1 MGLDLSN
8 EHRLASLSSALL
20 ASANHPWRAAPMLAD
35 DQIALGNARDVRNP
49 ADHRDLVGTVVEASA
64 EHVSAA
70 LAHAVAAAPIW
81 QATPVEARADCL
93 ARAADLLE
101 AQMHTL
107 MGLVVR
113 EAGKS
118 LANAVSEIREAI
130 DFLRYYSTQIRSEFS
145 NDTHRP
151 LGPVVCISPWNF
163 PLAIFMGQVAAALA
177 AGNTVLAKPAEQTPL
192 IAAQAVRI
200 LREAGVPAGAVQLL
214 PGDGETVGA
223 ALVADA
229 RTRAVMFTGS
239 TEVARL
245 INKTLSSRL
254 DPEGKP
260 IPLIAETGGQN
271 AMIVDS
277 SALAEQVVADVMQSS
292 FDSAGQRCSA
302 LRVLCLQDDVA
313 DRTLEMLTGA
323 MRELTVG
330 NPDRLS
336 TDVGP
341 VIDVE
346 AKRGI
351 DAHIAAMREKGRK
364 VEQLPLPEN
373 CAQGTFVPPT
383 LIELDSI
390 DELKRE
396 VFGPVLH
403 VVRYRRSQLD
413 ALLEQIRATGYGLT
427 LGIHTRIDE
436 TIAHVI
442 GRAHVGN
449 IYVNRNVIGAVVGVQ
464 PFGGEG
470 LSGTGPKAGGALYL
484 QRLLAKRPAGLP
496 NSLAQALVADV
507 PQRPENS
514 DNPSAAL
521 TALTALRDWLIAERE
536 PQLAARCDGY
546 LSHMPAGATAVLT
559 GPTGE
564 RNTYTLG
571 ARGTVLCIAST
582 ASGARVQ
589 FAAVLATG
597 NRALFEGA
605 AGEQLVA
612 QLPASLKSY
621 ASVRKNADTPF
632 DAVLFEGDSDELLTL
647 VKEVAKRPGPIV
659 SVQGV
664 ASRALENGDED
675 YALERLLTE
684 RSVSVNTA
692 AAGGNANLMTIG

>member
-1 MGLDLSN
+1 
-8 EHRLASLSSALL
+8 
-20 ASANHPWRAAPMLAD
+20 
-35 DQIALGNARDVRNP
+35 
-49 ADHRDLVGTVVEASA
+49 
-64 EHVSAA
+64 
-70 LAHAVAAAPIW
+70 
-81 QATPVEARADCL
+81 
-93 ARAADLLE
+93 
-101 AQMHTL
+101 
-107 MGLVVR
+107 
-113 EAGKS
+113 
-118 LANAVSEIREAI
+118 
-130 DFLRYYSTQIRSEFS
+130 
-145 NDTHRP
+145 
-151 LGPVVCISPWNF
+151 
-163 PLAIFMGQVAAALA
+163 
-177 AGNTVLAKPAEQTPL
+177 
-192 IAAQAVRI
+192 
-200 LREAGVPAGAVQLL
+200 
-214 PGDGETVGA
+214 
-223 ALVADA
+223 
-229 RTRAVMFTGS
+229 MFTGS

-245 INKTLSSRL
+245 INKTLSGRL

-341 VIDVE
+341 VIDVD

-364 VEQLPLPEN
+364 VEQLPMPEG

-413 ALLEQIRATGYGLT
+413 TLLEQIRTTGYGLT

-442 GRAHVGN
+442 SRAHVGN

-484 QRLLAKRPAGLP
+484 QRLLATRPAGLP
-496 NSLAQALVADV
+496 KSLAQALIVDV
-507 PQRPENS
+507 PQAAEKG
-514 DNPSAAL
+514 DNPSA
-521 TALTALRDWLIAERE
+521 ALTALRDWLIAERE

-546 LSHMPAGATAVLT
+546 LSHMPAGATAVLS

-582 ASGARVQ
+582 ASGARAQ

-605 AGEQLVA
+605 AGEQLVT

-621 ASVRKNADTPF
+621 ASVRKNAETPF

-664 ASRALENGDED
+664 ASRALESGDED

>member
-1 MGLDLSN
+1 
-8 EHRLASLSSALL
+8 
-20 ASANHPWRAAPMLAD
+20 
-35 DQIALGNARDVRNP
+35 
-49 ADHRDLVGTVVEASA
+49 
-64 EHVSAA
+64 
-70 LAHAVAAAPIW
+70 
-81 QATPVEARADCL
+81 
-93 ARAADLLE
+93 
-101 AQMHTL
+101 
-107 MGLVVR
+107 
-113 EAGKS
+113 
-118 LANAVSEIREAI
+118 
-130 DFLRYYSTQIRSEFS
+130 
-145 NDTHRP
+145 
-151 LGPVVCISPWNF
+151 
-163 PLAIFMGQVAAALA
+163 
-177 AGNTVLAKPAEQTPL
+177 
-192 IAAQAVRI
+192 
-200 LREAGVPAGAVQLL
+200 
-214 PGDGETVGA
+214 
-223 ALVADA
+223 
-229 RTRAVMFTGS
+229 MFTGS

-245 INKTLSSRL
+245 INKTLSARL
-254 DPEGKP
+254 DPDGKP

-313 DRTLEMLTGA
+313 DRTLTMLKGA
-323 MRELTVG
+323 MHELALG

-341 VIDVE
+341 VIDGE
-346 AKRGI
+346 AKQTI
-351 DAHIAAMREKGRK
+351 DAHVAAMKDKGHA
-364 VEQLPLPEN
+364 VTQLPMPDA
-373 CAQGTFVPPT
+373 CAHGTFVPPT
-383 LIELDSI
+383 LIEIGSI

-413 ALLEQIRATGYGLT
+413 KLLEQIRATGYGLT

-442 GRAHVGN
+442 SNAHVGN

-484 QRLLAKRPAGLP
+484 QRLLATRPSGLP
-496 NSLAQALVADV
+496 RSLAQSLVADGAV
-507 PQRPENS
+507 EGDARG
-514 DNPSAAL
+514 NPAAAL
-521 TALTALRDWLIAERE
+521 TTLRDWLIEQRE
-536 PQLAARCDGY
+536 PALAARCDGY
-546 LSHMPAGATAVLT
+546 LAQVPAGATAVLT

-571 ARGTVLCIAST
+571 PRGTVLCVAAT
-582 ASGARVQ
+582 PGGARAQ

-597 NRALFEGA
+597 NRALFAGA
-605 AGEQLVA
+605 AGEALVA
-612 QLPASLKSY
+612 ALPASLKAH
-621 ASVRKNADTPF
+621 ASVRKQADAPF
-632 DAVLFEGDSDELLTL
+632 DAVLFEGDSDELQTL
-647 VKEVAKRPGPIV
+647 VKDVAQRPGPIV

-664 ASRALENGDED
+664 SVGAFENGDAED

>member
-1 MGLDLSN
+1 MLEDN
-8 EHRLASLSSALL
+8 E
-20 ASANHPWRAAPMLAD
+20 
-35 DQIALGNARDVRNP
+35 IAVGVARDVRNP
-49 ADHRDLVGTVVEASA
+49 ADHRDLVGTVVEATQ

-81 QATPVEARADCL
+81 QATPVDARADCL

-118 LANAVSEIREAI
+118 LANAVAEIREAI
-130 DFLRYYSTQIRSEFS
+130 DFLRYYSTQIRDEFS

-214 PGDGETVGA
+214 PGNGETVGA
-223 ALVADA
+223 ALVADP

-245 INKTLSSRL
+245 INKTLSGRL
-254 DPEGKP
+254 DPDGKP

-277 SALAEQVVADVMQSS
+277 SALAEQVVADVLQSS

-323 MRELTVG
+323 MRELAVG

-336 TDVGP
+336 IDVGP
-341 VIDVE
+341 VIDLD

-351 DAHIAAMREKGRK
+351 DAHVAAMREKGRK
-364 VEQLPLPEN
+364 VEQLPMPEG

-413 ALLEQIRATGYGLT
+413 KLLEQIRTTGYGLT

-442 GRAHVGN
+442 SRAHVGN

-484 QRLLAKRPAGLP
+484 QRLLATRPAGLP
-496 NSLAQALVADV
+496 KSLAQALVADA
-507 PQRPENS
+507 PNAAENS

-521 TALTALRDWLIAERE
+521 TAYRDWLIAEQQ
-536 PQLAARCDGY
+536 PVLAARCDGY
-546 LSHMPAGATAVLT
+546 LSHVPAGATAVLS

-571 ARGTVLCIAST
+571 ARGTVLCVAST
-582 ASGARVQ
+582 ASGARAQ
-589 FAAVLATG
+589 FAAALATG

-612 QLPASLKSY
+612 QLPASLKSH
-621 ASVRKNADTPF
+621 ASVKKSADATF
-632 DAVLFEGDSDELLTL
+632 DAVLFEGDSDELLAL

-664 ASRALENGDED
+664 AARALESGDED

>member
-1 MGLDLSN
+1 
-8 EHRLASLSSALL
+8 
-20 ASANHPWRAAPMLAD
+20 
-35 DQIALGNARDVRNP
+35 
-49 ADHRDLVGTVVEASA
+49 
-64 EHVSAA
+64 
-70 LAHAVAAAPIW
+70 
-81 QATPVEARADCL
+81 
-93 ARAADLLE
+93 
-101 AQMHTL
+101 
-107 MGLVVR
+107 
-113 EAGKS
+113 
-118 LANAVSEIREAI
+118 
-130 DFLRYYSTQIRSEFS
+130 
-145 NDTHRP
+145 
-151 LGPVVCISPWNF
+151 
-163 PLAIFMGQVAAALA
+163 
-177 AGNTVLAKPAEQTPL
+177 
-192 IAAQAVRI
+192 
-200 LREAGVPAGAVQLL
+200 
-214 PGDGETVGA
+214 
-223 ALVADA
+223 
-229 RTRAVMFTGS
+229 
-239 TEVARL
+239 
-245 INKTLSSRL
+245 
-254 DPEGKP
+254 
-260 IPLIAETGGQN
+260 
-271 AMIVDS
+271 
-277 SALAEQVVADVMQSS
+277 
-292 FDSAGQRCSA
+292 
-302 LRVLCLQDDVA
+302 
-313 DRTLEMLTGA
+313 
-323 MRELTVG
+323 VG

-341 VIDVE
+341 VIDVD

-364 VEQLPLPEN
+364 VEQLPMPEG

-413 ALLEQIRATGYGLT
+413 TLLEQIRTTGYGLT

-442 GRAHVGN
+442 SRAHVGN

-507 PQRPENS
+507 PQRAENS